1 MEISWESWVN
11 VVQEAYVRGISTRK
25 VDELVQAL
33 GMECIDKSKVSRISQ
48 ELDGHVGNMALVIAV
63 GVNEN
68 GEREILGVPRKQQGM
83 VSAIVRTVFAVP
95 EQKTAKNQL
104 YTVVNEKNY
113 KQVWK
118 TYWQASWCHW
128 RGIYWS
134 YGFNDGLW
142 RKNIWRLWQFFDLS
156 WWKLLWSDK

>member
-1 MEISWESWVN
+1 
-11 VVQEAYVRGISTRK
+11 

-113 KQVWK
+113 KQV
-118 TYWQASWCHW
+118 
-128 RGIYWS
+128 
-134 YGFNDGLW
+134 
-142 RKNIWRLWQFFDLS
+142 
-156 WWKLLWSDK
+156 